1 MLRRKPPFQQELHIK
16 NRELRIMNWSSMSTM
31 TRIERIGAA
40 MVLAAALAAGAPPAR
55 PAAQSFSV
63 VEKSI
68 PDLQA
73 AMQAGTV
80 TSKDLV
86 TQYLARIK
94 SYDQSGPRLNA
105 MIALNPRAIE
115 DAAAL
120 DAERRAGR
128 VRGPLH
134 GIPIVVK
141 DNYATA
147 DMPTTAGSK
156 ALAGF
161 EPHRDAFLIAKLREA
176 GVVIMGKTNL
186 HELAYGITSISSMG
200 GQTLNPYDP
209 TRNPGGSSGGTGSAV
224 AANFAAAGMGT
235 DTCGSIRN
243 PSSENNLVGLRGTL
257 GLSSR
262 DGIVPL
268 SHTQDIGGPLA
279 RSVTDLAIMLDATVG
294 ADPNDPLSG
303 GGAGHIPPSYRDAL
317 SADALK
323 GAHIGIL
330 TPLFGSA
337 PEDGE
342 VGAIVRRALDVMRQS
357 GAETVEV
364 TVPDFDALLQGTSTI
379 NAEFK
384 FDLLDFLAHY
394 PDAPVHSL
402 GEILD
407 SGKYHP
413 AIEGVLRRANMVET
427 RETDASRAALAK
439 RGLAREA
446 IMAAMKTERLDA
458 LAYPTL
464 RRKPA
469 KIGEAQG
476 GSNCQLSAT
485 TGLPAISMPAGF
497 TPDGLPI
504 GIELLGGEF
513 AESTLLKLAYSF
525 EQVTHLRKLPPTTP

>member
-1 MLRRKPPFQQELHIK
+1 MR
-16 NRELRIMNWSSMSTM
+16 W
-31 TRIERIGAA
+31 
-40 MVLAAALAAGAPPAR
+40 MVSVSLALLTALAILNASAQTTSGPVPGGAR
-55 PAAQSFSV
+55 PWSV

-68 PDLQA
+68 AELQA
-73 AMQAGTV
+73 AMQAGTA

-86 TQYLARIK
+86 SQYLARIK
-94 SYDQSGPRLNA
+94 AYDQDGPKLNA
-105 MIALNPRAIE
+105 FIALNPHALD

-141 DNYATA
+141 DNYLTA

-161 EPHRDAFLIAKLREA
+161 ESHRDAFMVKKLRDA
-176 GVVIMGKTNL
+176 GVVIIGKTNL

-209 TRNPGGSSGGTGSAV
+209 TRNPGGSSGGTGAAV

-268 SHTQDIGGPLA
+268 AHTQDIGGPLA
-279 RSVTDLAIMLDATVG
+279 RSVADLATMLDATVG
-294 ADPNDPLSG
+294 GDPNDPLSLT
-303 GGAGHIPPSYRDAL
+303 GAGHIPPSYRAAL
-317 SADALK
+317 TADALK
-323 GAHIGIL
+323 GARIGLL
-330 TPLFGSA
+330 TAYFGNA
-337 PEDGE
+337 PEDAE
-342 VGAIVRRALDVMRQS
+342 VAAIVHGALDAMNER
-357 GAETVEV
+357 GAVTVDV
-364 TVPDFDALLQGTSTI
+364 TVPDFDVLLQGTSTI

-384 FDLLDFLAHY
+384 FDLLDFLA
-394 PDAPVHSL
+394 PFPNAPVHTL
-402 GEILD
+402 GDIIE
-407 SGKYHP
+407 SGKYSP
-413 AIEGVLRRANMVET
+413 AIDGVIRRANAVEERT
-427 RETDASRAALAK
+427 NDAYRATLAK
-439 RGLAREA
+439 RGPARDA
-446 IMAAMKTERLDA
+446 IVAAMKAQRLDA

-469 KIGEAQG
+469 RIGEPQG

-485 TGLPAISMPAGF
+485 TGLPAISFPAGF
-497 TPDGLPI
+497 TPDGLPV
-504 GIELLGGEF
+504 GIELLGDQWSEL
-513 AESTLLKLAYSF
+513 ELLKLAYSF
-525 EQVTHLRKLPPTTP
+525 EQATHLRKLPRTTP